1 MKKLLLMLLIATG
14 IFAEDIKVAMAA
26 NVGNVLD
33 DLKAEFA
40 KIRPD
45 DKLDVTLGASGK
57 FATQIEQGAPF
68 MVFVS
73 ADVGFPVKL
82 KASGSAVSEPKVYAS
97 GALALL
103 SVRELDFKKGIAV
116 VANENVEKIAIAN
129 PKTAP
134 YGAAAVE
141 AMKNVGVYEKAESK
155 LVQGESITQTYQF
168 AVTAA
173 DAGFVA
179 LSAVKSGEG
188 LKYKEG
194 ADWIEVDSKLYK
206 PIDQAVVLLKGGEN
220 SEGAKAFIEFLTG
233 EKAKEIFKKY
243 GYK

>member
-1 MKKLLLMLLIATG
+1 MKKLLLALLVATG
-14 IFAEDIKVAMAA
+14 LFAEDIKVAMAA

-40 KIRPD
+40 KVRPN

-57 FATQIEQGAPF
+57 FATQIDQGAPF

-73 ADVGFPVKL
+73 ADVDFPMKL
-82 KASGSAVSEPKVYAS
+82 KKSGSAVSEPKVYAS
-97 GALALL
+97 GALVLL
-103 SVRELDFKKGIAV
+103 SVKNLDTTKGLALVGEESI
-116 VANENVEKIAIAN
+116 EKIAIVN

-141 AMKNVGVYEKAESK
+141 AMKNAGVYEKAQRK
-155 LVQGESITQTYQF
+155 LVQGESVPHAYQYTITG
-168 AVTAA
+168 A
-173 DAGFVA
+173 DIGFVA
-179 LSAVKSGEG
+179 LSSLKGGDG

-194 ADWIEVDSKLYK
+194 VNWIEVDAKLYK
-206 PIDQAVVLLKGGEN
+206 PIDQAVVLLKGGEK
-220 SEGAKAFIEFLTG
+220 SDGAKAFVEFLVSQ
-233 EKAKEIFKKY
+233 KAKEIFKKY